1 MTPMKK
7 TYPILIIM
15 ALAVLGV
22 TSCTKYD
29 NYDLP
34 NEHLTGRIIDKGT
47 GLGFETQ
54 TGGDGV
60 RIKLLE
66 YSWSDNPTPYYFNCK
81 QDGTF
86 NNTRI
91 FKGNYNIEPMG
102 AFVPLLL
109 KDAQGNVV
117 KDETKTMDISG
128 TVDLTFE
135 VEPFLRV
142 AWVGEPEENP
152 DGSFS
157 VRVQVTRGTDHP
169 DFQKNVTD
177 IYLFVSNNA
186 YVGNNNFIS
195 NYSTRMTYS
204 GSTGNDVLGNTITL
218 TTKPL
223 PKDRVMFLRIGAR
236 TDVAIDG
243 TQRYNYS
250 TVKSVDLR

>member
-1 MTPMKK
+1 
-7 TYPILIIM
+7 
-15 ALAVLGV
+15 
-22 TSCTKYD
+22 
-29 NYDLP
+29 
-34 NEHLTGRIIDKGT
+34 
-47 GLGFETQ
+47 
-54 TGGDGV
+54 
-60 RIKLLE
+60 
-66 YSWSDNPTPYYFNCK
+66 
-81 QDGTF
+81 
-86 NNTRI
+86 
-91 FKGNYNIEPMG
+91 NYNIEPMG